1 MKINY
6 FSGHYTMEKYLLY
19 PFDNSGLQNKIFDG
33 PFGFLRDHLKKMDID
48 LQTYDLGDIQSA
60 DKILFFDHQ
69 SARLD
74 QCLKFGRKKEDLV
87 LFLFEPEVV
96 MPEQYRPSV
105 WNYYGKIFTYRDDFV
120 DGKAFVKMRYP
131 QGQKIIPS
139 LPSFSER
146 NFLVLINANKYSYV
160 RHELYSFRRNAI
172 RYFEKQ
178 KNFTLFGFGW
188 DRNNAINPQ
197 VAISALKSLKIF
209 RYCADVMDSLA
220 PYLSYKGIIEDK
232 YSTLAKYKFCLCFE
246 NEEKVMGWISEKI
259 FDCFFTGTIPIYLGA
274 QNIDE
279 YIPPECYIDM
289 RKFRN
294 FQELDSHLKTINEAD
309 FLNMQKAG
317 QEFIRSDKFAKWQPE
332 SVFRNIANALQ
343 F

>member
-1 MKINY
+1 MK
-6 FSGHYTMEKYLLY
+6 KYILY
-19 PFDNSGLQNKIFDG
+19 PFDDSCLQNKIFDG
-33 PFGFLRDHLKKMDID
+33 PCGFLRDYLKEMGID

-60 DKILFFDHQ
+60 DKILFFNHQ

-74 QCLKFGRKKEDLV
+74 QCFKLGHKKEDLI

-105 WNYYGKIFTYRDDFV
+105 WNHYGKIFTYRDDFV
-120 DGKAFVKMRYP
+120 DGKIFIKMRYP
-131 QGQKIIPS
+131 QGQTILPS

-146 NFLVLINANKYSYV
+146 NFLVLINANKYSYI

-178 KNFTLFGFGW
+178 NDFTLFGFGW
-188 DRNNAINPQ
+188 DKNNAINPQ
-197 VAISALKSLKIF
+197 VAISALKSLKII
-209 RYCADVMDSLA
+209 RYCADILDSLT
-220 PYLSYKGIIEDK
+220 PCSSYKGVVQDK

-274 QNIDE
+274 ENINS
-279 YIPPECYIDM
+279 YIPSECYIDM
-289 RKFRN
+289 RKFKH
-294 FQELDSHLKTINEAD
+294 FQELNSYLKTIDETV

-317 QEFIRSDKFAKWQPE
+317 QEFIRSGKFTEWKPE
-332 SVFRNIANALQ
+332 SVFRDVANALQ